1 MTGGLEGLPNWAGQG
16 VGLVSRML
24 PAADILKEI
33 TDDAVRLLENARTLI
48 YEQLVIR
55 VASRLPGGMPFPPGI
70 PLSPWVTVTRWRW
83 PFSIQTK

>member
-1 MTGGLEGLPNWAGQG
+1 VTGDLEGLPNWAGQG

-48 YEQLVIR
+48 YE
-55 VASRLPGGMPFPPGI
+55 
-70 PLSPWVTVTRWRW
+70 
-83 PFSIQTK
+83 